1 MLVFFVGTDKY
12 TENVVSVLRN
22 ILLNGQAM
30 LLHIIVL

>member
-22 ILLNGQAM
+22 ILLNGQTM
-30 LLHIIVL
+30 LHIIVL